1 MSSVIDYENNER
13 QHGGTTRVLL
23 KRLESLGARGVKEP
37 STPNDV
43 GIVEAGK
50 HGVPI
55 SLYPGDENKQ
65 RIALQY
71 NWRTNIQAFQEIF
84 DIDFNMDTTFE
95 KECYLGRYFLCT
107 VAHNESNIY
116 TGDTFNGTKNYNLV
130 VTWPDG
136 RNEDWTL
143 SFYIYDE
150 GEHKGR
156 FVEVSRGRKFE
167 REFLYIRQI
176 Y

>member
-1 MSSVIDYENNER
+1 M
-13 QHGGTTRVLL
+13 GTTCELL
-23 KRLESLGARGVKEP
+23 KRLQSLGASGEKEP
-37 STPNDV
+37 LTPNEV

-50 HGVPI
+50 DGVPI

-84 DIDFNMDTTFE
+84 DIAFNMDTTFE
-95 KECYLGRYFLCT
+95 KKCYLGHYYLCT

-116 TGDTFNGTKNYNLV
+116 TGYTFPGTKKYNLV

-143 SFYIYDE
+143 SFYIWE
-150 GEHKGR
+150 KGENKGR
-156 FVEVSRGRKFE
+156 IKEIPRGRKFE
-167 REFLYIRQI
+167 CEFLWTRKK
-176 Y
+176 

>member
-23 KRLESLGARGVKEP
+23 KRLEILGARGEKEP
-37 STPNDV
+37 STPNKV
-43 GIVEAGK
+43 GIVEAGEY
-50 HGVPI
+50 GVF
-55 SLYPGDENKQ
+55 SDDENEQ

-71 NWRTNIQAFQEIF
+71 NWRTNIKAFQEIF
-84 DIDFNMDTTFE
+84 DIAFNMDTTFE
-95 KECYLGRYFLCT
+95 KECYLGRYYLCK

-116 TGDTFNGTKNYNLV
+116 TGDTFRGTKNYNLV

-156 FVEVSRGRKFE
+156 FMEVPIGRKFE
-167 REFLYIRQI
+167 REFTRKIHRK
-176 Y
+176 